1 LIVIPK
7 NLSSVNIPVGININ
21 PNVEKQV
28 KDAIGRKDIQ
38 LTIQWSGVFR
48 DLAWR
53 TSQPWEK
60 AGALTYFELHWSSKE
75 SPGGNDAAG

>member
-7 NLSSVNIPVGININ
+7 NLSIFNQPVGININ

-38 LTIQWSGVFR
+38 LTIQWSGVLR

-53 TSQPWEK
+53 TSQPWAK
-60 AGALTYFELHWSSKE
+60 AGALTDLELHWSSKE
-75 SPGGNDAAG
+75 RPAGNDAAG